1 LGKDGNV
8 ITDRLFAE
16 EVDNAGA
23 LRRRLALDLP
33 SVDILRGLARLVAR
47 VFEAP
52 AVTISFVD
60 GERTW
65 LEISSAPDAAEPPLC
80 VASAPL
86 SSKGS
91 IAGFLALRD
100 FAPRSLDFD
109 RETLLAVFALHVAR
123 TYESRLEA
131 LREREIE
138 RYRLD
143 VLKLAA
149 NDAPLQQIFDNL
161 VECVEYSIEDSSCA
175 ISLLRDGSL
184 YGASAGHAVP
194 ASYLAEIDGLRVG
207 PAAGSCGTAAERRET
222 VIVSDIAVDPLWSKY
237 RHIAAAAGLGSCWST
252 PIRNSENVVLGT
264 LAIYR
269 RKPSEPTAAHLEF
282 THEAAHVAAIAIEA
296 SGTRSKLERMA
307 LHDSLTGLPNR
318 TLFEDRMQQAI
329 ASARRT
335 GRSVAVGLMDL
346 NRFKFVN
353 DSLGHAAGDLLL
365 MDVANRL
372 RAVVRPQDTVARMGG
387 DEFLLLMADL
397 EDRESARTIAERF
410 VSALE
415 PSFAPCGREIV
426 VRGSMGISVYPD
438 DARDAPHLLRQADMA
453 MYAAKA
459 SGEEIAFYKDAPLAA
474 DLVAPRAADLE
485 RVEIE
490 RSPDGALGKRELELR
505 YEPLVRVADGSV
517 FAAEAIVRRRRPRLG
532 GEASE
537 RVSASAE
544 ESGLS
549 VELGTW
555 VLEEACRFAARW
567 QAAGGA
573 GAVWVDVSAR
583 QLEGADFTSRVARA
597 LAAAQLM
604 PAKLCLQVTE
614 TVVMRLSLKAA
625 ATLGELR
632 RLGVSLAIDD
642 FGSGSSSL
650 NALKT
655 LPIGAVKIGGELLGG
670 VGIGENAA
678 DEAIVR
684 AIFGVGETLG
694 LAVVAQGIESQVQR
708 DFVARSGFT
717 LAQGALLSG
726 ALSEAEL
733 IGLS

>member
-23 LRRRLALDLP
+23 LRNRLALDVP
-33 SVDILRGLARLVAR
+33 SGDILRGLARVVAR

-52 AVTISFVD
+52 AVSISFVD

-65 LEISSAPDAAEPPLC
+65 LEISSTPDEAEPPLC

-86 SSKGS
+86 SSNGS
-91 IAGFLALRD
+91 IVGSLALRD
-100 FAPRSLDFD
+100 FALRPLDAE
-109 RETLLAVFALHVAR
+109 RETLLAEFAIQVVR

-138 RYRLD
+138 RHRLD

-175 ISLLRDGSL
+175 ISLSRDGSL
-184 YGASAGHAVP
+184 YGVSAGP
-194 ASYLAEIDGLRVG
+194 ALPSSYLAEIDGLRIG

-222 VIVSDIAVDPLWSKY
+222 VVVSDIAVDPLWSKF
-237 RHIAAAAGLGSCWST
+237 RHIAAAAGLRSCWST
-252 PIRNSENVVLGT
+252 PIRNADNVVLGT

-269 RKPSEPTAAHLEF
+269 RQPSEPTAAHLEF

-296 SGTRSKLERMA
+296 SGTRAKLERMA

-346 NRFKFVN
+346 NHFKVVN

-372 RAVVRPQDTVARMGG
+372 RGVVRPQDTVARMGG

-397 EDRESARTIAERF
+397 EDRQSAEAIAERF
-410 VSALE
+410 VSTLE
-415 PSFAPCGREIV
+415 PSFAPCGREIY

-438 DARDAPHLLRQADMA
+438 DARDAPQLLRQADMA

-459 SGEEIAFYKDAPLAA
+459 SGEKIGFFEDAS
-474 DLVAPRAADLE
+474 RAAGLALLGVE
-485 RVEIE
+485 RTL
-490 RSPDGALGKRELELR
+490 DGALENREFELH

-517 FAAEAIVRRRRPRLG
+517 YAAEAVLRWHRPRSG
-532 GEASE
+532 GEGPE
-537 RVSASAE
+537 RVSLLAE
-544 ESGLS
+544 EVGRSID
-549 VELGTW
+549 VGTW

-567 QAAGGA
+567 LSVGGA

-583 QLEGADFTSRVARA
+583 QLEGADFVSRVARA
-597 LAAAQLM
+597 LAAVQLT
-604 PAKLCLQVTE
+604 PAKLCLQITE
-614 TVVMRLSLKAA
+614 PVAMRLSAKAA
-625 ATLGELR
+625 ETLAEVR
-632 RLGVSLAIDD
+632 RLGVSTAIDD
-642 FGSGSSSL
+642 FGSGHSSL

-655 LPIGAVKIGGELLGG
+655 LPIGAVKIGRELFDRVGG
-670 VGIGENAA
+670 GENAA

-684 AIFGVGETLG
+684 AIFGVGQTLG

-708 DFVARSGFT
+708 DFVAHSGFKF
-717 LAQGALLSG
+717 AQGAFLGG
-726 ALSEAEL
+726 ALTEAEF